1 MLKMLSSVPPKEA
14 RNNFEGGRSVVEKM
28 VNVKF
33 KKKAIFKMMFAS
45 IFQGGSVQR

>member
-1 MLKMLSSVPPKEA
+1 MLKMLSSVPKEA
-14 RNNFEGGRSVVEKM
+14 RNNFEGGQVVEKM

-33 KKKAIFKMMFAS
+33 KKKAIFKII